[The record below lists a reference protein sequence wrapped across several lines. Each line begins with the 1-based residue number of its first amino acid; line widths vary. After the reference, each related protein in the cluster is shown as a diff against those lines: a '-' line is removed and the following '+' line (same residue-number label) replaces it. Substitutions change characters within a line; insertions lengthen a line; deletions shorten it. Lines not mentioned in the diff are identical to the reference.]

1 MSMWDD
7 FRAFDL
13 RREDWV
19 YEKPEQ
25 RWGEITQRYRFVSF
39 SGKKLPCDMFNLL
52 NDLYKKQV
60 RSGDR
65 EYLRARTHSAYDK
78 NINIDR
84 ISSDLKKT
92 LISAIADKEQA
103 LAYLTTHYREV
114 VKQHGQPEILTFSF
128 YLPDNWHPQDEVQ
141 TTRKLKGSER
151 LIPALNELKRRF
163 TALKKKIT
171 SDRLYTAASGYS
183 KLIVLSQNFE
193 PFYVVNFF
201 FKKNKQS
208 RIGGNVPL
216 DIYGKWMGT
225 GEKKNR
231 FHEQVKYFHLDNAA
245 WPERESNDQLFICAP
260 AEITDDGRIE
270 YMIQKIIPDDN
281 LIKNNRKG
289 YLDFFRIQAQIYNPI
304 PGVRALTSSD
314 DFTYLNAEIRKKRKA
329 KKTVTKTHAN
339 NSLRKVR
346 KNTPSGK
353 CIVDQTTNSDSDI
366 WVLPATYVDDAL

>member
-25 RWGEITQRYRFVSF
+25 HWGEITMRYRFFSF
-39 SGKKLPCDMFNLL
+39 SGKKLPCDMFDLL

-65 EYLRARTHSAYDK
+65 DFARARTHSAYDK
-78 NINIDR
+78 NIDSDL
-84 ISSDLKKT
+84 ISRDLKKM

-114 VKQHGQPEILTFSF
+114 VKQHGQSEILTFSF
-128 YLPDNWHPQDEVQ
+128 HLPDNWHPEDEVQ

-183 KLIVLSQNFE
+183 RLIVLSQQSE

-201 FKKNKQS
+201 FKKNKQN
-208 RIGGNVPL
+208 RIGGNLPL
-216 DIYGKWMGT
+216 DIYDKWMDT
-225 GEKKNR
+225 GEKKHR
-231 FHEQVKYFHLDNAA
+231 SHEQVKYFCLENAA
-245 WPERESNDQLFICAP
+245 WPERASNDRLFIRAP
-260 AEITDDGRIE
+260 AEITDNGQIE
-270 YMIQKIIPDDN
+270 YVIEKMISDDN
-281 LIKNNRKG
+281 LIKNTRKG

-304 PGVRALTSSD
+304 PGIRTLTNSD
-314 DFTYLNAEIRKKRKA
+314 DFTYLNAEIRKKRKV
-329 KKTVTKTHAN
+329 KKTVAKAHAN
-339 NSLRKVR
+339 NSPRKVR
-346 KNTPSGK
+346 KKIPSGE
-353 CIVDQTTNSDSDI
+353 CIGDQATKSDV
-366 WVLPATYVDDAL
+366 WVVPATYLNDAL